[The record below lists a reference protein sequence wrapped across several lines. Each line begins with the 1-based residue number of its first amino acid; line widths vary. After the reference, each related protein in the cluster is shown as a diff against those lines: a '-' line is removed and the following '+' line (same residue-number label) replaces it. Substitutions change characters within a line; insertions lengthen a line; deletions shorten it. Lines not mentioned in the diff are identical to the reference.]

1 MRARLNNTVS
11 NRFGGRPKQS
21 QRDGMVYM
29 EISKISDR
37 KIMQVQV
44 LSLALVF
51 IAAINANC
59 TPAMQ
64 PSLHGRLHTHTYNIS
79 GGNLIP
85 QLIPNITRLGW
96 EIQSNNNNRII
107 AMGNVHS
114 STRDVLSITIHHGGR
129 LNIWIRT
136 QILDGNIWLSPPE
149 LCDHYQFARE
159 RLLLY
164 QLNHPN

>member
-1 MRARLNNTVS
+1 MNS
-11 NRFGGRPKQS
+11 GGQPKQS

-37 KIMQVQV
+37 KIMQVRS
-44 LSLALVF
+44 LSLALAF
-51 IAAINANC
+51 IAAIIPNC

-64 PSLHGRLHTHTYNIS
+64 PSLHGRLHSHTYNIS

-96 EIQSNNNNRII
+96 AIQYNNHNRII
-107 AMGNVHS
+107 AVRNVHS
-114 STRDVLSITIHHGGR
+114 TTRDILSITIHQGGR

-149 LCDHYQFARE
+149 LCDHYTFSRE
-159 RLLLY
+159 RELLHE
-164 QLNHPN
+164 LNNP